1 MRRERKTQESLQS
14 ETARQREFEPKRA
27 KTLPPKKPYSAR
39 AAKKH
44 IILRALPHKK
54 KNECDSGRVFA
65 AKKHDEQLRW
75 EEEEEL

>member
-1 MRRERKTQESLQS
+1 MRRERKTQETLQR

-44 IILRALPHKK
+44 ILRALPHKK